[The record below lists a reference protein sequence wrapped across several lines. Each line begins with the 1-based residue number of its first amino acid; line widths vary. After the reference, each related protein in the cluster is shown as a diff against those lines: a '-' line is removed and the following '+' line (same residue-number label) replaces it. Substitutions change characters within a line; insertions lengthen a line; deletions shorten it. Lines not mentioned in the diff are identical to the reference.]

1 MLTLVTCCAGTTCYG
16 KGKEN
21 ITFGNSVVWL
31 DGWIESLRSFFSAKI
46 TLRAR
51 TTKKSDDWEEV
62 TRGLHA
68 SNDDVLKV
76 GNSSSAWLYICFSHN
91 DPKKGSD
98 DEVHIHDMAKQGN
111 L

>member
-1 MLTLVTCCAGTTCYG
+1 MDRVLA
-16 KGKEN
+16 
-21 ITFGNSVVWL
+21 
-31 DGWIESLRSFFSAKI
+31 FFSAKI

-98 DEVHIHDMAKQGN
+98 DDVHIHDMAKQGN